1 MTAWAPARLPVD
13 ISASIRAIAAL
24 SAGAAVGKAVAVA
37 TDRQRRGLAA
47 EQRAVNRLCEAGF
60 RIVLRNFRCRAGE
73 LDIVACRSTLLVIA
87 EVRLRTRSDY
97 GGAGASITRR
107 KRLRIVTTARYLL
120 YRRPALASLTIRFDT
135 LLFDGPEGA
144 LEWIEDAFRA

>member
-1 MTAWAPARLPVD
+1 M
-13 ISASIRAIAAL
+13 
-24 SAGAAVGKAVAVA
+24 
-37 TDRQRRGLAA
+37 
-47 EQRAVNRLCEAGF
+47 NRLCEAGF

-73 LDIVACRSTLLVIA
+73 LDIVARRSTLLVIA

-120 YRRPALASLTIRFDT
+120 HRRPALASLTIRFDT
-135 LLFDGPEGA
+135 LLFDGPDGA